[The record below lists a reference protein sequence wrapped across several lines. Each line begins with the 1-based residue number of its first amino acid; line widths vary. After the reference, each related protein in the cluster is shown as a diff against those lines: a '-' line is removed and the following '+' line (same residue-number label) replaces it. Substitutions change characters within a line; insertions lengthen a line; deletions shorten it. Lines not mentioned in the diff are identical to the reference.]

1 MIEPQQRDVIDD
13 ARKFTDADIRNAC
26 VLIDALEGD
35 VAAEMDAVQ
44 VAQRMREL
52 VKEPTK

>member
-35 VAAEMDAVQ
+35 VAAAMDALN
-44 VAQRMREL
+44 VARRMREL

>member
-35 VAAEMDAVQ
+35 VAAATDTVFCSSSL
-44 VAQRMREL
+44 RS
-52 VKEPTK
+52 